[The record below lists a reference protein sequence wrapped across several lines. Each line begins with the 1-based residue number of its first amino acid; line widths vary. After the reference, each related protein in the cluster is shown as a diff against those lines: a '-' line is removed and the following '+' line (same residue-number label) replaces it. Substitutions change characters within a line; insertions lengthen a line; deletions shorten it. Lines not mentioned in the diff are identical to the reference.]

1 MACGGFFTG
10 TGGQSF
16 KLKVTKDNDET
27 MLVGSLTELNRTTEA
42 FASQT
47 FTRAQLRAGIAIPL
61 LAGHSY
67 HLEIL
72 KAPMAGTV
80 DLDIVK
86 PNGKSV
92 KNSCTG
98 RILGPWIIRVA

>member
-27 MLVGSLTELNRTTEA
+27 MMIGSLTELNRATEA
-42 FASQT
+42 FRSQT
-47 FTRAQLRAGIAIPL
+47 FTRAQLRAGISVL
-61 LAGHSY
+61 LKAGHSY

-72 KAPMAGTV
+72 KAPAAGNV
-80 DLDIVK
+80 NLDIVK
-86 PNGKSV
+86 PNGKAV
-92 KNSCTG
+92 QNTCTG